1 MILNILLNFPEELNL
16 KVKPSAIRE
25 NKVFTLDARQISMES
40 AGADDNGAYVSKGCP
55 KKYYAYNEEMCR
67 ISHKGENGQW
77 YVLFKESK
85 HYVRQALDKEDI
97 IEMQRYYRIS
107 KCNPSFSR
115 TFVTI
120 RRYLKKDVE
129 PYYLVIYKWQGEESQ
144 NFVVPRHENATN
156 PHYGSYYRKDKLL
169 KNKVDSSIIIE
180 VIRPVLNFFFYDK
193 ISQVQKSTKK
203 HLKTS
208 KWKKVTYLLIY
219 KIHQHKIYQF
229 KIYQHK
235 IYQFKIHRHKF
246 YQV

>member
-1 MILNILLNFPEELNL
+1 
-16 KVKPSAIRE
+16 
-25 NKVFTLDARQISMES
+25 MES

-203 HLKTS
+203 HQKALKST
-208 KWKKVTYLLIY
+208 KK
-219 KIHQHKIYQF
+219 H
-229 KIYQHK
+229 
-235 IYQFKIHRHKF
+235 
-246 YQV
+246 